1 MKNLKKNKKWLF
13 VGVGALIL
21 VLFFVFLR
29 KPKKEPDTFTIKKGE
44 IKKELS
50 LSGKID
56 AKEKVSLQFQQGGL
70 MSWVGVKEGDFVR
83 KNQAIASLDTRL
95 TSINLKKSLNIYSI
109 TRLDFDQL
117 NKDYEKYE
125 ENADNNYREKIKRIL
140 QKNQLTLENSVLDVE
155 SLDLSI
161 KLSSISTPISGIVTK
176 VSNPIAGVNVL
187 PSQSQF
193 EIINP
198 ATIYFSV
205 SVDQMDLFGLNKEK
219 EVEIV
224 LDAYPDTKLLG
235 KIDNISF
242 APILGETGTVYEVKM
257 VFEKLDNKDMRYKI
271 GMTGDANLILE
282 KQENVLFVPQ
292 EYVKE
297 DAKGKYLLVGK
308 KMEKIYVETGLE
320 SDTSVEIKNNIKE
333 GDIVYKLAK

>member
-1 MKNLKKNKKWLF
+1 MKNLIKNKKWLF
-13 VGVGALIL
+13 IGIGALIL
-21 VLFFVFLR
+21 VLIFVFSR
-29 KPKKEPDTFTIKKGE
+29 KPKKGPETFTIQKGE

-56 AKEKVSLQFQQGGL
+56 SKEKVSLQFQQGGL
-70 MSWVGVKEGDFVR
+70 LSWVGVKEGDFVR
-83 KNQAIASLDTRL
+83 KNQGIAALDTRAVNL
-95 TSINLKKSLNIYSI
+95 NLKKSLNIYSM

-125 ENADNNYREKIKRIL
+125 ENTDSDYREKIKRIL

-155 SLDLSI
+155 SLDLAM

-193 EIINP
+193 EIVNP

-205 SVDQMDLFGLNKEK
+205 SVDQMDLSGLNKDK
-219 EVEIV
+219 EVEVV
-224 LDAYPDTKLLG
+224 LDAYPDIKLSG
-235 KIDNISF
+235 KLDNISF
-242 APILGETGTVYEVKM
+242 APVLGETGTVYEVKI
-257 VFEKLDNKDMRYKI
+257 VFDKLDNKDMKYKI

-282 KQENVLFVPQ
+282 KQENVLFAPL
-292 EYVKE
+292 EFVKE
-297 DAKGKYLLVGK
+297 DSKGKYLLVGK
-308 KMEKIYVETGLE
+308 KMEKVYVETGLE

-333 GDIVYKLAK
+333 GDIVYK

>member
-13 VGVGALIL
+13 VGIGALIL
-21 VLFFVFLR
+21 VLFFVFIR
-29 KPKKEPDTFTIKKGE
+29 KPKKGPETFTIQKGE
-44 IKKELS
+44 IKKEIS

-56 AKEKVSLQFQQGGL
+56 SKEKVSLQFQQGGL
-70 MSWVGVKEGDFVR
+70 LSWVGVKEGDMVR
-83 KNQAIASLDTRL
+83 KNQGIAALDTRAVNL
-95 TSINLKKSLNIYSI
+95 NLKKSLNIYSI

-125 ENADNNYREKIKRIL
+125 ENADSDYREKIKRIL

-155 SLDLSI
+155 SLNLAI

-176 VSNPIAGVNVL
+176 VANSIAGVNVL

-193 EIINP
+193 EIVNP

-205 SVDQMDLFGLNKEK
+205 SVDQMDLSGLVKDK

-224 LDAYPDTKLLG
+224 LDAYPDVKLLG
-235 KIDNISF
+235 KVDNISF
-242 APILGETGTVYEVKM
+242 APVLGETGTVYEVKIL
-257 VFEKLDNKDMRYKI
+257 FDKLDNKDMKYKI

-282 KQENVLFVPQ
+282 KQENVLFVPL
-292 EYVKE
+292 EFVKE
-297 DAKGKYLLVGK
+297 DSKGKYLLMGK
-308 KMEKIYVETGLE
+308 KMEKVYVETGLE

-333 GDIVYKLAK
+333 GDIVNK